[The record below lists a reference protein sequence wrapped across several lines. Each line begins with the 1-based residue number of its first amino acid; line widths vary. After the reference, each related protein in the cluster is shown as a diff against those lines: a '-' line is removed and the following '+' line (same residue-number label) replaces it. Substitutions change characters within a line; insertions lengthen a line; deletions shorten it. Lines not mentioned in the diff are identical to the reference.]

1 MTIISD
7 TVAQAFTATL
17 DGVPFSCDSMKTFRL
32 IVWAFFGLAPATHFW
47 NRAMEY
53 SFDGWSMTP
62 AVVGKTLLD
71 QTLFTL
77 WCNVCTIIVVNWA
90 ERKPL
95 SQVPGRLRACLWLLL
110 KANWKVWGPTMLL
123 VYAFV
128 EEDLRPLVI
137 NFVSIGWQI
146 FYLML
151 LRPPSAAS
159 KDKDIEE
166 GVELAELLEPE
177 VHTALGDRNAKS
189 TSFTSLEPRVVT
201 PGMVCSV

>member
-1 MTIISD
+1 MTLISD
-7 TVAQAFTATL
+7 TIAQAFTATL
-17 DGVPFSCDSMKTFRL
+17 DGVPFSCDSVKTCRL
-32 IVWAFFGLAPATHFW
+32 ILWALFGLAPATHFW

-53 SFDGWSMTP
+53 NFHGWSMVP
-62 AVVGKTLLD
+62 AVVVKTLLD

-77 WCNVCTIIVVNWA
+77 FCNVFTVTVVNWA

-95 SQVPGRLRACLWLLL
+95 SQVPGRLRSSLWLLM
-110 KANWKVWGPTMLL
+110 KANWKVWGPTMVL

-151 LRPPSAAS
+151 LRPPSAA
-159 KDKDIEE
+159 KGKDIEE
-166 GVELAELLEPE
+166 GAELDQLVEPE
-177 VHTALGDRNAKS
+177 VQAVANRKANGLKSDGLSQTA
-189 TSFTSLEPRVVT
+189 VI
-201 PGMVCSV
+201 